1 MKKITLLFAFLFVAQ
16 IASAQESCAN
26 AAPITGSGTY
36 TITSFTGTQPPQQNC
51 TPTGGSPAALA
62 EWYVYTPTQNHT
74 ITITTD
80 IVENSP
86 RRDTRL
92 HVFVG
97 DCGNLTCYSGDD
109 DSGINF
115 SSTAVFDV
123 TANTTYHFAF
133 DNRWNSLTFK
143 FKFIEGEV
151 VVPIA
156 PPVAFVEQPLATAQ
170 VGNNKYNNCVV
181 DMNNDYLDDIVGT
194 TGNNIRIHYQ
204 NADGTFTQTN
214 IPTATAENTAFWSI
228 AAGDYNKDGYNDL
241 LYGGGNGLTLME
253 SNATGTAF
261 TKHTPGQYIFCQ
273 RTNFIDINNDG
284 NLDAFSCHDV
294 EPNVYYINNAAG
306 GFTYYQSG
314 AAGALNLGIT
324 STGGNY
330 ASLWTD
336 YDNDGDV
343 DLFISKCSG
352 PPCELHRN
360 NGDGTFTDVSA
371 AAHINVT
378 PIQSWSS
385 AVADFDNDGDMDIMI
400 GSNGSTKNILFRN
413 DLDENNKMDIAF
425 TNVSDGSGLETD
437 GSTSRDYIAYDF
449 DNDGLVDIMGGG
461 YKIFYN
467 QGNMRFSTVSYP
479 GMALGAVGDFNNDGF
494 LDIQSSY
501 EAPYSV
507 KLYMNSGNANN
518 WITINTKGTQSN
530 TNGIAARVEI
540 YGAWGKQIRDV
551 RSGEGFEFM
560 STLNTHFGI
569 GSATHID
576 KIIIRWPSG
585 IVDTFNNPPINHPF
599 MAVEGSTLAVSDFAN
614 AAFSIYPNPAND
626 VLYIKAKD
634 KAAAFKSAEIFD
646 MAGREVSNTV
656 VTDQPISVKNL
667 SSGSYI
673 ILLKDADG
681 KRFTQKFLKK

>member
-1 MKKITLLFAFLFVAQ
+1 MKKITLLFTSLLLGQISLAQ
-16 IASAQESCAN
+16 DTCATAST
-26 AAPITGSGTY
+26 ITGSGLY
-36 TITSFTGTQPPQQNC
+36 TVSVVNGNEPPAQNC
-51 TPTGGSPAALA
+51 TPSTGGAAAHA
-62 EWYVYTPTQNHT
+62 EWYVYTPTEAHT
-74 ITITTD
+74 ITLTTD
-80 IVENSP
+80 IADNTP
-86 RRDTRL
+86 RVDTRV

-97 DCGNLTCYSGDD
+97 TCGNLTCYGGDD
-109 DSGINF
+109 DAGANY
-115 SSTAVFDV
+115 SSIAVFNV
-123 TANTTYHFAF
+123 VANTTYYIAF
-133 DNRWNSLTFK
+133 DSKWTPLGFK
-143 FKFIEGEV
+143 FQFIESEV
-151 VVPIA
+151 VIPIP
-156 PPVAFVEQPLATAQ
+156 PPVDFVGHTLETAQ
-170 VGNNKYNNCVV
+170 VGNNRYNNCVV
-181 DMNNDYLDDIVGT
+181 DMNNDSLDDLVGAAA
-194 TGNNIRIHYQ
+194 GNVRIHYQ
-204 NADGTFTQTN
+204 NADGTFTVTN
-214 IPTATAENTAFWSI
+214 IPTANAENTPYWSI

-241 LYGGGNGLTLME
+241 LYGGSNGLTLME

-261 TKHTPGQYIFCQ
+261 TKHTPGEYIFCQ
-273 RTNFIDINNDG
+273 RTNFVDINNDG

-294 EPNVYYINNAAG
+294 APNVYYINNAVG

-314 AAGALNLGIT
+314 ASGAMNLGIT

-330 ASLWTD
+330 ASLWSD

-360 NGDGTFTDVSA
+360 NGNGTFTDISA
-371 AAHINVT
+371 ATHVNVT

-385 AVADFDNDGDMDIMI
+385 AVADFDNDGDMDIMV
-400 GSNGSTKNILFRN
+400 GSNGATRNILFRN
-413 DLDENNKMDIAF
+413 DLGNNKLDLGF
-425 TNVSDGSGLETD
+425 TNISEGSGLEVDT
-437 GSTSRDYIAYDF
+437 STSRDYIAYDF

-467 QGNMRFSTVSYP
+467 QGDMKFKTVPYP
-479 GMALGAVGDFNNDGF
+479 GMAMGAVGDFNNDGF
-494 LDIQSSY
+494 LDIESSY
-501 EAPYSV
+501 EAENLV

-518 WITINTKGTQSN
+518 WITINTKATQSN
-530 TNGIAARVEI
+530 PNGIAARVEI

-569 GSATHID
+569 GTATAID
-576 KIIIRWPSG
+576 RLVIRWPSG
-585 IVDTFNNPPINHPF
+585 IVDTFNNPPINRSF
-599 MAVEGSTLAVSDFAN
+599 MALEGSTLAVSDFAN

-634 KAAAFKSAEIFD
+634 KTAAFKSAEIFD
-646 MAGREVSNTV
+646 MAGRQVSNTV